1 MGQIKSEPFAVATLV
16 PETVSFQSSIIPK
29 CRTAA
34 KDAILAGQ
42 QIRKGDKVIIWHI
55 SGNRDDAVIDN
66 PDSFIIDRLKPH
78 QHLSYGA
85 GIHRCAGDRLANLQL
100 EILWVEVLKRGWE
113 TEVRGEPVRVT
124 SNFIRCIKSPPA

>member
-16 PETVSFQSSIIPK
+16 PKTVRFQSSIIHM

-66 PDSFIIDRLKPH
+66 PDSFIIDWLKPH
-78 QHLSYGA
+78 QNLSYGA

-100 EILWVEVLKRGWE
+100 EILWVEVSKRGWE
-113 TEVRGEPVRVT
+113 TEVQGEPVRVT
-124 SNFIRCIKSPPA
+124 SNFIRCIKSPPV

>member
-16 PETVSFQSSIIPK
+16 PETVRFQSSIIHM
-29 CRTAA
+29 CRTAT

-42 QIRKGDKVIIWHI
+42 QIRKGDKVIMWHV

-78 QHLSYGA
+78 QNLSHGA
-85 GIHRCAGDRLANLQL
+85 GIHRCAGDRLANLKL
-100 EILWVEVLKRGWE
+100 ETLWVEVLKRGWE
-113 TEVRGEPVRVT
+113 TGVQGEPVRVT
-124 SNFIRCIKSPPA
+124 SNFIRCIKSPPV